1 VLFFTVVT
9 PIAVVFNNKEYH
21 QQFFL
26 DRNGRSTVAYVDDL
40 EKEEIGCGRTT
51 CTSYRVFYHF
61 TPVGS
66 AQSVNGTA
74 LVSQAPGQSTQVR
87 YDSTEPGDHRITE
100 QHVSLVD
107 VWIVPLVSFMMG
119 CLVAIPIWN
128 TWRKLRRDMIRSRK
142 S

>member
-1 VLFFTVVT
+1 VLFFMVMS
-9 PIAVVFNNKEYH
+9 PIAVIFNNKEFR

-40 EKEEIGCGRTT
+40 EKEVNGCGRTT

-61 TPVGS
+61 MPVGS
-66 AQSVNGTA
+66 AQNVNGMA
-74 LVSQAPGQSTQVR
+74 LIAQAPGRSTQVR
-87 YDSTEPGDHRITE
+87 YDPAEPGDHRITE

-107 VWIVPLVSFMMG
+107 VWIIPLVSFIMG